1 MPSGLAEAVRRQLAA
16 SDKAGL
22 QLERSPYSQTGF
34 KNVIEVKGGKYQAR
48 VHAKSD
54 GTRKRRQ
61 YSIPGL
67 FESAQE
73 AAEYLA
79 LMKKMGM
86 EGLVD
91 EHGVPFR
98 QDKEHKRRKQRQE
111 PVLPQLTAELTMTAP
126 QPQMTPVATVMAV
139 PMTCAMPH
147 APIVLASPMPLQPLG
162 YTPPFRGI

>member
-111 PVLPQLTAELTMTAP
+111 PVHYRSSQRAP
-126 QPQMTPVATVMAV
+126 RAR
-139 PMTCAMPH
+139 PH
-147 APIVLASPMPLQPLG
+147 SHSTLASNVSPRSRASRAQLPRLTLPAG
-162 YTPPFRGI
+162 RAVG